1 MIIVSRKGPL
11 VIPPPYREQLFAA
24 TRSDL
29 AMSITANVR
38 DKNPEKITF
47 HFQHPCIDV
56 DLTMQQVRFRNQDN
70 NIVKQGFDLLVGA
83 DGANSQ
89 IRNAMEKEIEGFKIS
104 TTTNS
109 GLYKTFAGLPV
120 VEDAG
125 TPVNRSISYALF
137 L

>member
-1 MIIVSRKGPL
+1 MDFVVKGVSIVMNVVFCSDFQGMSILSEEGLLVSIPTDGQERFLASRN
-11 VIPPPYREQLFAA
+11 
-24 TRSDL
+24 DL
-29 AMSITANVR
+29 AKSVIANV
-38 DKNPEKITF
+38 
-47 HFQHPCIDV
+47 
-56 DLTMQQVRFRNQDN
+56 N